1 MNIIIGF
8 LVGVSVAALY
18 CLLKCINS
26 SSRLDLSSAYVMSC
40 SLAEAKKL
48 FSKLETANLPAGK
61 HVVDGHDVIFNEHG
75 QCIWNDI
82 VGICGPAAYVGLE
95 QKA

>member
-1 MNIIIGF
+1 MNIVISF

-18 CLLKCINS
+18 CLIKYINS
-26 SSRLDLSSAYVMSC
+26 SNRLDLSSAYIMSC

-48 FSKLETANLPAGK
+48 FSKLETLNLPAGK

-75 QCIWNDI
+75 QCIWNDV
-82 VGICGPAAYVGLE
+82 VGCCGPAAYVSLE